1 MQWGL
6 ALNWCT
12 NDCIK
17 FVNKTCLNL
26 MMCHFS
32 PTIIPIHVTQ
42 VKKSG
47 RIPPIPPG
55 IPTGILEPP
64 TWDPTLNPRRDPA
77 KSHLGSRPGFWNLPG
92 GGPPI
97 PPRIPALFHAKS
109 RLATYVCPR
118 WNPTW
123 EIRICTTWD
132 PKWDPAISLG
142 VTCFWPKQDPIYWVF

>member
-1 MQWGL
+1 
-6 ALNWCT
+6 
-12 NDCIK
+12 
-17 FVNKTCLNL
+17 
-26 MMCHFS
+26 MCHFS
-32 PTIIPIHVTQ
+32 PTIIPIRVTQ

-55 IPTGILEPP
+55 IPTGIMEPP

-77 KSHLGSRPGFWNLPG
+77 NPRVGSQVCPGWDPTKSHLGSRPGFWNLPG
-92 GGPPI
+92 GGPPIPPGIPLI

-123 EIRICTTWD
+123 EIRICTT
-132 PKWDPAISLG
+132 
-142 VTCFWPKQDPIYWVF
+142 